1 MRSLVPSRSTVNKI
15 LALAGIVI
23 IFVQLVL
30 IAETRLQVIVV
41 LLGIL
46 LNQIGTWGLAGHVMP
61 ERRKYLQLRSEVDR
75 FLGLVRRLN
84 TDAVSGYDAGVDEA
98 KAAMHQSVD
107 RMASVAGVT
116 ETPEREG

>member
-1 MRSLVPSRSTVNKI
+1 MPSRSTVNKI
-15 LALAGIVI
+15 LALTGIVI
-23 IFVQLVL
+23 IFFQLVL

-84 TDAVSGYDAGVDEA
+84 TDAVNGHDAGMDEA

-107 RMASVAGVT
+107 HMASVAGVT